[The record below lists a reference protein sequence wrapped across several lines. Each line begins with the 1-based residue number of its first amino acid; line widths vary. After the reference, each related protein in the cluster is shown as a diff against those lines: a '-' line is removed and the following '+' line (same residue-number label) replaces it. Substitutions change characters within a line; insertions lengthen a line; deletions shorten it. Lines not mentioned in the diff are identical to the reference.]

1 MNEQIENI
9 HSQMQIVKIS
19 LSGLTGKME
28 TTEELVKLK
37 KDHQKLPKEQREKRI
52 KLTTQQRFIIYLTG
66 LAERGE
72 KYNEA
77 EKTFEKSNILKFS
90 KFVKVTN

>member
-28 TTEELVKLK
+28 TTEEVVSEL
-37 KDHQKLPKEQREKRI
+37 E
-52 KLTTQQRFIIYLTG
+52 
-66 LAERGE
+66 ERSLE
-72 KYNEA
+72 I
-77 EKTFEKSNILKFS
+77 T
-90 KFVKVTN
+90 